1 MRLGSQLRV
10 AAVLVLMA
18 GALAL
23 VLTSCPGNRDGM
35 PGQLATAKEETESAA
50 RSGALALDL
59 WMQRRSTRNLTAVQ
73 LSDARD
79 QIAQS
84 YSGIAVLKA
93 EDPQDLRRQ
102 SLLAETMTV
111 LIGQLNAANAAVR
124 AVDGQPDAHQLR
136 QSILDVVDRLAA
148 DYR

>member
-1 MRLGSQLRV
+1 MPGQLRIAV
-10 AAVLVLMA
+10 AVILMV

-23 VLTSCPGNRDGM
+23 VLTSCPSSRDGM
-35 PGQLATAKEETESAA
+35 PGQLATAKEETDSAA

-59 WMQRRSTRNLTAVQ
+59 WLQRRSTRNLAAVA

-84 YSGIAVLKA
+84 FSGIAVLRA
-93 EDPQDLRRQ
+93 EDPQDVHRQ
-102 SLLAETMTV
+102 SLLTETMTV

-124 AVDGQPDAHQLR
+124 AVGGQPDARQLR
-136 QSILDVVDRLAA
+136 QSMLDTIDRLDA